1 MELKLSEVLN
11 MNQTLK
17 CIIDDNKKKIDP
29 LFKFKLLGIMKSI
42 EPHVENFEIIRN
54 EKIVEYGEESE
65 DGKFSIPKDNIE
77 IIKKFSDSLE
87 NVLKSNVK
95 VDIQKLKIKEVF
107 DAGVSAEYLVGL
119 YGIMEE

>member
-65 DGKFSIPKDNIE
+65 DGKFSIPKDNME
-77 IIKKFSDSLE
+77 VIKKFSDSLE
-87 NVLKSNVK
+87 SVLKSNVK

>member
-65 DGKFSIPKDNIE
+65 DGKFSVPKDNIE